1 MEGNVDRVDC
11 NERVKKMF
19 EAGAMTS
26 IRVTH
31 TERKRAHWHTDT
43 HSHLDGGAND
53 RQMAKVDVATSQSVA
68 IGRRRSFCP
77 ENQNLILPDAV
88 RLICLTNESC
98 VLTDIFRRK
107 VRIKIKFSS
116 NCGVRD
122 SREQQLTS
130 GGLLHDLIIDVIHT
144 RWLSSCGNVLAANA
158 RSALFRE
165 KKNNF
170 IQIYWDVCNGGNDYH
185 FPLIEF
191 TCR

>member
-77 ENQNLILPDAV
+77 ENQNPILPDAV
-88 RLICLTNESC
+88 SIRR
-98 VLTDIFRRK
+98 FRPNALK
-107 VRIKIKFSS
+107 V
-116 NCGVRD
+116 D
-122 SREQQLTS
+122 SF
-130 GGLLHDLIIDVIHT
+130 
-144 RWLSSCGNVLAANA
+144 N
-158 RSALFRE
+158 FE
-165 KKNNF
+165 KCWPKWF
-170 IQIYWDVCNGGNDYH
+170 V
-185 FPLIEF
+185 
-191 TCR
+191 